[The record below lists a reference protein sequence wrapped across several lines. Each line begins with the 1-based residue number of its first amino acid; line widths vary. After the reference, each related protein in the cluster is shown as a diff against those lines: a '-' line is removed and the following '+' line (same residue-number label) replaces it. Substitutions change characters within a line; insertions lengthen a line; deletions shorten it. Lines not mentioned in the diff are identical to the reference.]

1 MRKAE
6 TNVSFVE
13 NLQNITQ
20 LLLKI
25 ETLEE
30 NKRKLME
37 KMTMK
42 EKKWIENDR
51 LFKERRFTLMGV
63 LQQDL
68 MLISDVTKH
77 QYFLESVLHKRVA

>member
-30 NKRKLME
+30 N